1 MPSWKKHQL
10 KRRLNSSVQSRKE
23 KKRRAVRQLL
33 SESLES
39 RMLLATVTAVDPL
52 AGSSDAPTST
62 NVSAT
67 FDEVINAAS
76 ATTANFVVQSTQGGV
91 LGAADA
97 TVSANGMTVTL
108 DPNSNFFAGD
118 LVQVTSTAGIQGT
131 SAGVPRVWQFRT
143 AAAGSNDY
151 EDSSQAFEVGSNI
164 QSFGIEAGDVD
175 GDGDLDLFLA
185 NLGPNR
191 VYLNDGSGTFT
202 DSGQSLGDHQSRNVA
217 LGDVDGDGDVD
228 AVTAN
233 NNGQANRVWTNDGNG
248 VFTESSF
255 GGNNGFDVML
265 GDLDG
270 DGDLDAFI
278 SNNGQANAIYRN
290 DGSGVF
296 SQAGSV
302 GTANPSRG
310 VGLGDL
316 DNDGDLDAIVSNEDA
331 GQRIYLNNGTGT
343 FTDSGQVFMN
353 NRSRGV
359 DIGDFDN
366 DGDLDA
372 FVSSADYTNRILV
385 NATDTGNPGI
395 FTDSGQMLGD
405 QAQGGSGA
413 RRTERI
419 KLGDLDG
426 DGDLDAFVINNVGQ
440 GNRTW
445 VNDGAGVFTNID
457 HTDIDTNSN
466 DVALGD
472 FDGDGDLDAAVA
484 NDNNFR
490 AGASQTRIWVNKT
503 DSPNVV
509 LAIDN
514 TTIAEDAGI
523 ATVTATLS
531 AAFGSDVTVDLGI
544 TGTATAGDDYTASGN
559 QIVIPAGST
568 SGSITVTAVQDT
580 LDEADETVVI
590 DTTNITN
597 GQGGGQVTTT
607 ITDDDDAPLVTLA
620 IDNATLAENG
630 GTATVTATLSA
641 ASGQDVTVNLGATGT
656 ATDGVDYA
664 LSAAEIVIAAGATSG
679 SVTVTATDDALDEP
693 DETVIL
699 DVTGATGATEDGE
712 QQVTATITDDD
723 EPPTVSLA
731 VDNENIAE
739 DGGVAT
745 FTVTLSAASIADN
758 TVNLALSGTATDGT
772 DYNASGT
779 QVVIPAGATSGSI
792 TVTSI
797 ADLLITEGGETV
809 IVDIDAITGNATED
823 GVQQATTTIVDDVNG
838 PDVSIAVD
846 NSSIAENGGVAT
858 ITATLANAFGLDIT
872 IDLGLSGTATSGGDY
887 TASGTQI
894 VVPVGQ
900 TTGSITVTGV
910 DDAAIEGDE
919 TVIVDVA
926 AVVNGNEAGEQQL
939 TITLTDD
946 ESPPNVSLS
955 VDNATIAEA
964 GGVAVFTATLSAA
977 TERDVTIDLA
987 VSGTATATDD
997 YTLTGTQIV
1006 IPAGS
1011 TTGSVTATAVDD
1023 TADDDAETIVVDI
1036 DAVTNANEDGT
1047 QQATT
1052 TIEDDDEAP
1061 PLPPGPT
1068 PPNAS
1073 HDAATNTVV
1082 GYTFGAPIPADAA
1095 TDQTFTVHSFMD
1107 GQLLGADTTV
1117 SQSGSTAQ
1125 HTPASSFRPGELVQ
1139 ATVTSALGTPAVWQF
1154 RTAVG
1159 GGLGTFTNTGQT
1171 LGLVNARTYGVSLG
1185 DLDGD
1190 GDLDAF
1196 TSNLTA
1202 QGNRVYLNDG
1212 TGVFTDSGV
1221 DIGSAGGA
1229 KIELGDLDGDGDLDA
1244 FVSRNGANRT
1254 YINDGNAVFVDSG
1267 QGIGNG
1273 NTRETQLADLDADG
1287 DLDAVSAN
1295 NGANIVW
1302 VNDGS
1307 GIFAQGGSM
1316 GDHNSFSIALSDVDN
1331 DGDIDAFSGNAIGQF
1346 DRVWLN
1352 NGSGSFT
1359 DSGQQLGDVANFNH
1373 WSEKVI
1379 FGDVDNDGDQDVWA
1393 GQRNYENKLLLN
1405 DGTGVF
1411 SDSGQVLDVSRLTGQ
1426 PRRTTGGAFG
1436 DFDADGDLDI
1446 LEMTRNRQLKRIW
1459 SNDGTGIFTVADI
1472 TGSGRYTPDVA
1483 VGDVDG
1489 DGDLDFFFIGESDL
1503 TPEATQASVWTNANP
1518 VITVTLA
1525 VDNANIPEEAGVA
1538 TVTATISGVSGSPVT
1553 IDLNVGGSATDGVDY
1568 TISGTQIVIPGGSTS
1583 GSVTVT
1589 AIQDALDEA
1598 DETVVVDIASVTGAT
1613 GTGQATVTIT
1623 DDDEAP
1629 LVGLAVD
1636 TATIG
1641 EDGGV
1646 ATATATLSAAS
1657 GQDVTVTLGA
1667 TGTAT
1672 DGDDYALSAT
1682 EIVIAAGST
1691 SGSVTITANDDAVD
1705 EPDETVILDVTGI
1718 TGATEDGEQ
1727 QVTVTITD
1735 DDEPPTVSLAIDNE
1749 NVDEDGGVATV
1760 SAVMSAQSLQDVTVD
1775 LAVSGTAT
1783 GGGTDYNISGTQVV
1797 IPAGSTSGSVTITS
1811 VADLLITEGSETVVV
1826 DIDAVTNATEDGTQQ
1841 VTATII
1847 DDVGG
1852 PDVTIAIDNTDIA
1865 ENGGTATVTATLASA
1880 FALDVTLDLALT
1892 GTASATDYN
1901 ASSTQI
1907 VVPAGSTTGSMT
1919 ITAVEDTLIED
1930 NETIIVDVA
1939 AVINGNEATEQQVTT
1954 TITDDEAKPTV
1965 ALSIDVATIAEGA
1978 VATVTAT
1985 SSAVSEQDVTVA
1997 LAFGGTATQ
2006 PDGYTVSAA
2015 EIVIAAGSTSGTA
2028 TITATDEGLDDG
2040 DQTVVVD
2047 IDTVT
2052 NGTEDGTQQVTTTI
2066 LDDDEAPPIPPGP
2079 EPARNSH
2086 DIPRNNQ
2093 VAFNFGDNVTA
2104 ATEQTFVVHGTHS
2117 VGQLVGNLTTF
2128 SVDGPIASHVPTNE
2142 FAPGEIVNV
2151 TATGGITTS
2160 TGAIEPTVWQ
2170 FRTAATAGSGQFE
2183 DTGQVIPGG
2192 PGFVVFGDADGDGDL
2207 DALQGVNLWLNDGNA
2222 VFTDSG
2228 QNVGSGQERDF
2239 ADVDGDGDLD
2249 VVSNSIWFNDGAGVF
2264 TQGGNA
2270 GGGLAIDVGDL
2281 DGDGDLDIFRGTGG
2295 YNGAQAWMNDGNGN
2309 FTDSGQVLNGSFDQP
2324 RGVQLGDLDNDGD
2337 LDAFVGSWQTD
2348 DRVWLNDGSGI
2359 FTLAF
2364 STQSPISST
2373 ADVDLGD
2380 FDNDGDLDVLLGHAG
2395 GTGQGD
2401 MTSRILFNDGTG
2413 ANFTQA
2419 GAIDPGRTTWATE
2432 VGDMDADGDLDLVI
2446 VNRTGGAGST
2456 IWLNDGTGNFGAGST
2471 FTFAGDRRIYGGD
2484 IGDLNGDGAL
2494 DIWEANV
2501 HPPTG
2506 DRIWLNQLTEPQ
2518 ASLSI
2523 DADTIPETGGV
2534 ATVTATLSAAHTAEV
2549 TIDLALSGSA
2559 TDVDDYIA
2567 SGTQIIIPVGATSG
2581 SITLTTVE
2589 DTADEPDETI
2599 VVSVTAVTNAQGGGS
2614 VMTTILDDD
2623 EAVPPDVSIA
2633 VDNADIPEEA
2643 GVATFTVTLSAATSV
2658 DVTVDLAL
2666 SGTASAS
2673 DYTASGTQVV
2683 IPVGSTSGSITV
2695 TAVQDTEDEQNETV
2709 IVDIDTV
2716 TGGNEAGTQQAT
2728 TTITDDDGPAS
2739 FAVSTFEATSTGF
2752 NAVLN
2757 AAIDVDDLNLY
2768 DTSAG
2773 LGAADVVLTGAT
2785 TGPVAGTLVIAADN
2799 QTISFIATGGVLAAD
2814 TYTATLR
2821 SAADGFEDT
2830 TARLLDGNGDGTA
2843 GDDYTSEFTVAT
2855 PVPNAVT
2862 LSLPDIV
2869 RGPGQ
2874 PVNVPADATTGL
2886 PLSISE
2892 GAGVRNVTVSLDY
2905 DPAFLEITAAA
2916 VGANMPAGSA
2926 VTLDTSTAGAALLTF
2941 TSPVD
2946 LPAGANTLVDLTAAV
2961 PTADANAIYRSKQVL
2976 NLHSA
2981 SVTDGSAANIPVI
2994 DDDSLHAI
3002 EYFADVSG
3010 NGRVNAADASQVA
3023 QFAAL
3028 LVDGFAASQNADPI
3042 VVGDVSGNGRVNAAD
3057 ASQVAQVAALL
3068 PVANI
3073 PLVPAGVVSTPI
3085 TGGPDPKL
3093 SLPKDVTAAAGETFT
3108 VALELDSI
3116 ENLQAPNRIGSGTVI
3131 VEYDANVLSA
3141 TNVTAGSFITSN
3153 SWSIVPNIATPGRV
3167 IVVAFGTN
3175 PVGGQFVDTF
3185 VNLEFAVNAAAPA
3198 GPTAL
3203 NIVDRFGAAQ
3213 TELLSESDQPLTLI
3227 PPPTPAD
3234 SDEIDGLVTIAGGGP
3249 TVSLAVDNASIAEA
3263 GGVATFTATLSETV
3277 TADVT
3282 VDLGLTG
3289 TATNPDDYTASGNQ
3303 IVIAAGATSGSV
3315 TVTAVDDTVDDDD
3328 ETVIVDI
3335 TNVTGAAEN
3344 GEQQATTTIT
3354 DDDEP
3359 VVEPGNRLTISK
3371 ELQGAP
3377 GAEVA
3382 VPVNIELVNLPVGQR
3397 LLGIGAVVSYDAAI
3411 LELTSVDNG
3420 DFVTSN
3426 TGWTLVP
3433 NTGTPGQA
3441 VLVGFTTT
3449 PTTGPLSQVL
3459 ATLNFTVLA
3468 GAPAGPTSL
3477 NLVDGFGPAR
3487 TELLDEADDLIPL
3500 ADAVTADPGD
3510 RADGVLTVGAAGPT
3524 VSLAVDN
3531 ASIAEAGGVATF
3543 TATLSETV
3551 TSDVTVDLGLTGTA
3565 TNPDDYTAS
3574 GNQIVIAAGA
3584 TSGSITVTAVDDT
3597 VDDDDE
3603 TVIVDITNVTGAAE
3617 NGEQQA
3623 TTTITDDD
3631 EPVELPTVSLA
3642 VDNADI
3648 AEAGGV
3654 ATVTATLSAAATADV
3669 TVELGLSGTATNPD
3683 DYTASGTQIVIA
3695 AGATSGSV
3703 TVTAVDDAIDDDAE
3717 TVIVDITSVVGANE
3731 AGEQQVTT
3739 TITDDDEPAVEPG
3752 NRLTI
3757 SKELQAAPGAEVAVP
3772 VNIELVNLPVG
3783 QRLLGIGAVVSYDAA
3798 ILELTSV
3805 DNGDFVTSNTG
3816 WTLVPNTGTPG
3827 QAVLV
3832 GFTTTPTTG
3841 PLSQVLATLNF
3852 TVLAGAPAGPTSL
3865 NLVDG
3870 FGPARTELLDEGD
3883 NLIPLADAVTADP
3896 GDRADGVLTVVGT
3909 AGPTVSLAVDNA
3921 SIAEAGGVATF
3932 TATLSET
3939 VTSDVTVDLGL
3950 TGTATDP
3957 DDYTA
3962 SGNQIVI
3969 AAGATSGSITV
3980 TAVDDTVDDDDETV
3994 IVDITNVTGAAEN
4007 GEQQATTTITDDDEP
4022 ALPTVSLAVDNAD
4035 IAEAGGVATFTA
4047 TLSAAAT
4054 ADVTV
4059 DLGLSGTATNPDDY
4073 TASGTQIVIATGA
4086 TSGSVTVTAVDD
4098 TLDEENET
4106 VVADITNVV
4115 GATEDGE
4122 QQATTTITDDDE
4134 PVLPTVS
4141 LAVDNETIAEAG
4153 GVATFTA
4160 TLSATSTSDV
4170 TIDLGITGTAANA
4183 ADYTASGNQ
4192 IVIAAG
4198 STSGSITV
4206 TAIDDTLDEED
4217 ETVVVDITNVT
4228 GATGSGVA
4236 ITTITDDDELGPN
4249 VTLAVD
4255 PAAIP
4260 EAGGVATLTAT
4271 LSEVLTSD
4279 VVVDLAYSGT
4289 ATGGTDYTAS
4299 ATQLTIA
4306 AGATTASATI
4316 SALQDTEVEVD
4327 ETVIVDI
4334 TVTGAAENGEQQV
4347 TVTIGDDDGVNDP
4360 PDLENPGDQSFAETQ
4375 DTFDVTL
4382 VATDPN
4388 PGDTLTYSATVE
4400 GGELYLDQTLDL
4412 NFTGD
4417 FFTNFSGLTTAG
4429 RFELN
4434 EKWLLGGDG
4443 RTWYYIE
4450 PSGDFYRWL
4459 GSGVLNREFVAQ
4471 VSTAAYDDPALL
4483 YDAQPGGV
4491 TSPVTASVVNNVV
4504 TLDPPAGFTGSF
4516 TVVATVSDG
4525 ERTDIEMFLVQVE
4538 PNQAPELENPGDQT
4552 LPTTQ
4557 DTLDVP
4563 LVATDPMDDAITLT
4577 AEVQSGEY
4585 YLDQTI
4591 GFQVGPDG
4599 LVPNWSGTE
4608 DERWLLADDGETW
4621 YFITPDGSFYRW
4633 LAQGDRNIMANSEL
4647 VAQLSPATHADPALL
4662 HDAQP
4667 GAAVPAVVSVN
4678 GTTLTIDPNAGFVG
4692 TFGVLLT
4699 ATDVGGL
4706 TDSEWIRVDVTAS
4719 PAKGIQIPLSLGRPS
4734 AAPSDASV
4742 DRALQD
4748 GELGFN
4754 DSLLGTVPSGHEDAP
4769 RSNDS
4774 DTAFEQLLDEDLID
4788 DELLEDLVS
4797 DL

>member
-1 MPSWKKHQL
+1 MSK
-10 KRRLNSSVQSRKE
+10 SSSNRKSNLLS
-23 KKRRAVRQLL
+23 QLL
-33 SESLES
+33 RRKNRKRTSNWKDRARLGEHSSLRQFESLEN
-39 RMLLATVTAVDPL
+39 RLLLAVFSASKDTSLFQESVGNTAGGDQGIFAGTIRSGSFRRGLIGFDLSSIPAGSTVTAATLDLAVTKDPGGPTPAHNFSL
-52 AGSSDAPTST
+52 HRLTQDWGEGAVVGAGAGGGQGAAAAAGDATWSHAMFST
-62 NVSAT
+62 VAWTAAGGDFDAT
-67 FDEVINAAS
+67 AS
-76 ATTANFVVQSTQGGV
+76 ATTSVGNEGTTATWSSAGLIADIQAWVDTPGSNFGWIIVGDESASTTARRFGSNNHAT
-91 LGAADA
+91 AASRPILDVTFTA
-97 TVSANGMTVTL
+97 AEPTVSLA
-108 DPNSNFFAGD
+108 
-118 LVQVTSTAGIQGT
+118 
-131 SAGVPRVWQFRT
+131 
-143 AAAGSNDY
+143 
-151 EDSSQAFEVGSNI
+151 
-164 QSFGIEAGDVD
+164 VD
-175 GDGDLDLFLA
+175 
-185 NLGPNR
+185 
-191 VYLNDGSGTFT
+191 
-202 DSGQSLGDHQSRNVA
+202 
-217 LGDVDGDGDVD
+217 
-228 AVTAN
+228 
-233 NNGQANRVWTNDGNG
+233 
-248 VFTESSF
+248 
-255 GGNNGFDVML
+255 
-265 GDLDG
+265 
-270 DGDLDAFI
+270 
-278 SNNGQANAIYRN
+278 NATI
-290 DGSGVF
+290 
-296 SQAGSV
+296 
-302 GTANPSRG
+302 P
-310 VGLGDL
+310 
-316 DNDGDLDAIVSNEDA
+316 EDA
-331 GQRIYLNNGTGT
+331 G
-343 FTDSGQVFMN
+343 V
-353 NRSRGV
+353 
-359 DIGDFDN
+359 
-366 DGDLDA
+366 
-372 FVSSADYTNRILV
+372 
-385 NATDTGNPGI
+385 
-395 FTDSGQMLGD
+395 
-405 QAQGGSGA
+405 
-413 RRTERI
+413 
-419 KLGDLDG
+419 
-426 DGDLDAFVINNVGQ
+426 
-440 GNRTW
+440 
-445 VNDGAGVFTNID
+445 
-457 HTDIDTNSN
+457 
-466 DVALGD
+466 
-472 FDGDGDLDAAVA
+472 
-484 NDNNFR
+484 
-490 AGASQTRIWVNKT
+490 
-503 DSPNVV
+503 
-509 LAIDN
+509 
-514 TTIAEDAGI
+514 

-531 AAFGSDVTVDLGI
+531 ATSTQDVTVDLAYSGSALNGTDYTASGAQIVIAAGATTGSVTITATQDVLPEVDETVVVDIDTVTNATESDTQQVTTAIVDDDAEPTVNLLVDNATIAENNGSAQLTAVLSGVSGADVTVDLTYTGTATIDADYTAPSQIVIPAGALNASITVAAIQDVVFDEGDETIVATISNVTNASGAAEQTITIVDDDITPTVSLAVDNASFAEAVGQATITATLSVVSGVDVTIDLAYSGTATITDDYNAPSQLVITAGNLNATGIIATVPDNLDEDDETVVVDITAVTNANEAGEQQVSTTIVDDDDPPEVTLSVDNGTIDEGGEAILTATLSATSGRDVTVDLGI
-544 TGTATAGDDYTASGN
+544 GGSATDPDDYTLSGT
-559 QIVIPAGST
+559 QIVVPAGSQT
-568 SGSITVTAVQDT
+568 GSITLSSVQDT
-580 LDEADETVVI
+580 LDENDETVSVE
-590 DTTNITN
+590 ITDVVN
-597 GQGGGQVTTT
+597 ATESDEQQQTVT
-607 ITDDDDAPLVTLA
+607 ITDDDDPPTVVLSVDTTEIAEDGGVATFT
-620 IDNATLAENG
+620 ATLSTASSFPVTVDLTVG
-630 GTATVTATLSA
+630 GTATVT
-641 ASGQDVTVNLGATGT
+641 DDYTVAGNQ
-656 ATDGVDYA
+656 
-664 LSAAEIVIAAGATSG
+664 IVIAAGATSG
-679 SVTVTATDDALDEP
+679 SVTVSAVDDAVVDP
-693 DETVIL
+693 GETVVVDIAT
-699 DVTGATGATEDGE
+699 VTNGTEDGE
-712 QQVTATITDDD
+712 QQATVTIVDNDEPDVTLSVDTATI
-723 EPPTVSLA
+723 
-731 VDNENIAE
+731 AE
-739 DGGVAT
+739 AAGVAT
-745 FTVTLSAASIADN
+745 FTATLSAPSTLAV
-758 TVNLALSGTATDGT
+758 TVDLSVSGSATATDDYTLSGT
-772 DYNASGT
+772 
-779 QVVIPAGATSGSI
+779 QIVIPAGATSGSI
-792 TVTSI
+792 TVT
-797 ADLLITEGGETV
+797 AVDDLVDEPDETV
-809 IVDIDAITGNATED
+809 VVDIASVVNGLEE
-823 GVQQATTTIVDDVNG
+823 GEQQQTTTIQD
-838 PDVSIAVD
+838 
-846 NSSIAENGGVAT
+846 
-858 ITATLANAFGLDIT
+858 
-872 IDLGLSGTATSGGDY
+872 
-887 TASGTQI
+887 
-894 VVPVGQ
+894 
-900 TTGSITVTGV
+900 
-910 DDAAIEGDE
+910 
-919 TVIVDVA
+919 
-926 AVVNGNEAGEQQL
+926 
-939 TITLTDD
+939 DD
-946 ESPPNVSLS
+946 EPIEVSLS
-955 VDNATIAEA
+955 VDNASIAEA
-964 GGVAVFTATLSAA
+964 GGVAMFIATLSSVAGQ
-977 TERDVTIDLA
+977 DVTVDLGI
-987 VSGTATATDD
+987 SGTATD
-997 YTLTGTQIV
+997 
-1006 IPAGS
+1006 
-1011 TTGSVTATAVDD
+1011 
-1023 TADDDAETIVVDI
+1023 
-1036 DAVTNANEDGT
+1036 
-1047 QQATT
+1047 
-1052 TIEDDDEAP
+1052 
-1061 PLPPGPT
+1061 
-1068 PPNAS
+1068 
-1073 HDAATNTVV
+1073 
-1082 GYTFGAPIPADAA
+1082 
-1095 TDQTFTVHSFMD
+1095 
-1107 GQLLGADTTV
+1107 
-1117 SQSGSTAQ
+1117 
-1125 HTPASSFRPGELVQ
+1125 
-1139 ATVTSALGTPAVWQF
+1139 
-1154 RTAVG
+1154 
-1159 GGLGTFTNTGQT
+1159 
-1171 LGLVNARTYGVSLG
+1171 
-1185 DLDGD
+1185 
-1190 GDLDAF
+1190 
-1196 TSNLTA
+1196 
-1202 QGNRVYLNDG
+1202 
-1212 TGVFTDSGV
+1212 
-1221 DIGSAGGA
+1221 
-1229 KIELGDLDGDGDLDA
+1229 
-1244 FVSRNGANRT
+1244 
-1254 YINDGNAVFVDSG
+1254 
-1267 QGIGNG
+1267 
-1273 NTRETQLADLDADG
+1273 
-1287 DLDAVSAN
+1287 
-1295 NGANIVW
+1295 
-1302 VNDGS
+1302 
-1307 GIFAQGGSM
+1307 
-1316 GDHNSFSIALSDVDN
+1316 
-1331 DGDIDAFSGNAIGQF
+1331 
-1346 DRVWLN
+1346 
-1352 NGSGSFT
+1352 
-1359 DSGQQLGDVANFNH
+1359 
-1373 WSEKVI
+1373 
-1379 FGDVDNDGDQDVWA
+1379 
-1393 GQRNYENKLLLN
+1393 
-1405 DGTGVF
+1405 
-1411 SDSGQVLDVSRLTGQ
+1411 
-1426 PRRTTGGAFG
+1426 
-1436 DFDADGDLDI
+1436 
-1446 LEMTRNRQLKRIW
+1446 
-1459 SNDGTGIFTVADI
+1459 
-1472 TGSGRYTPDVA
+1472 PD
-1483 VGDVDG
+1483 
-1489 DGDLDFFFIGESDL
+1489 
-1503 TPEATQASVWTNANP
+1503 
-1518 VITVTLA
+1518 
-1525 VDNANIPEEAGVA
+1525 
-1538 TVTATISGVSGSPVT
+1538 
-1553 IDLNVGGSATDGVDY
+1553 DY
-1568 TISGTQIVIPGGSTS
+1568 TISGTQIVIAAGATTGG
-1583 GSVTVT
+1583 VAVT
-1589 AIQDALDEA
+1589 AVDDALDEP
-1598 DETVVVDIASVTGAT
+1598 DETVVVDITGIVNGVA
-1613 GTGQATVTIT
+1613 GGAQQQSATIT
-1623 DDDEAP
+1623 DDDDP
-1629 LVGLAVD
+1629 PTVTLAVD
-1636 TATIG
+1636 STTIA
-1641 EDGGV
+1641 EDAGV
-1646 ATATATLSAAS
+1646 ATLTATLSAAS
-1657 GQDVTVTLGA
+1657 GQDVTIEIAT

-1672 DGDDYALSAT
+1672 VVDDYALGGTPIVIPAGETTGSAT
-1682 EIVIAAGST
+1682 VTAVQDTVDEDDETVIVDIEAVTNGTELDTQQQTVTITDDDDPEVALTVDLESIPEEAGVATFIATLSSASDQAVTIDLELTGTATLTDDYTSSGTQIVIPAAAT
-1691 SGSVTITANDDAVD
+1691 SGSVTVTAVQDSLDEADETIIADVSAVTNAQEVGDQQATTTIQDDDDPPTVVLSIDEESIPEAAGVATVTATISEVSGQDVTLDLVFSGAAGAADFTASATQLVIPAGATSGAITITAVQDFSPEGDETVIVDIDTATNAVEDGTQQVSTTIVDDDPLPTLSLLLVRDTIVENNGTTQLTAFMSGQSGVDVVVDLEYTGTATLDEDFSAPSQIIIPAGGLNASITIAAIQDAIDEEDETIVATVTNITGATGAGGATITILDDDVTPDVTISIDRSDIIESVGQATVAVFLSTAANQPVTVTLEYAGTATLDEDFTGPAEFTIGVGGLNAFGLIRSISDTLDEPDETVIIGIASVTNANEVGEQTAMTNILDDDGPPTVTLSVDNDTIAEADGVATFTATLSEASGQDVTVNLEVTGTATEVDDYTAATQIVIPAGELSGNVTVNAVDDTVD
-1705 EPDETVILDVTGI
+1705 EPDETVI
-1718 TGATEDGEQ
+1718 
-1727 QVTVTITD
+1727 
-1735 DDEPPTVSLAIDNE
+1735 
-1749 NVDEDGGVATV
+1749 
-1760 SAVMSAQSLQDVTVD
+1760 
-1775 LAVSGTAT
+1775 
-1783 GGGTDYNISGTQVV
+1783 
-1797 IPAGSTSGSVTITS
+1797 
-1811 VADLLITEGSETVVV
+1811 
-1826 DIDAVTNATEDGTQQ
+1826 
-1841 VTATII
+1841 
-1847 DDVGG
+1847 
-1852 PDVTIAIDNTDIA
+1852 VTIAEI
-1865 ENGGTATVTATLASA
+1865 
-1880 FALDVTLDLALT
+1880 
-1892 GTASATDYN
+1892 
-1901 ASSTQI
+1901 
-1907 VVPAGSTTGSMT
+1907 
-1919 ITAVEDTLIED
+1919 
-1930 NETIIVDVA
+1930 
-1939 AVINGNEATEQQVTT
+1939 ING
-1954 TITDDEAKPTV
+1954 
-1965 ALSIDVATIAEGA
+1965 
-1978 VATVTAT
+1978 
-1985 SSAVSEQDVTVA
+1985 
-1997 LAFGGTATQ
+1997 
-2006 PDGYTVSAA
+2006 
-2015 EIVIAAGSTSGTA
+2015 AAG
-2028 TITATDEGLDDG
+2028 
-2040 DQTVVVD
+2040 
-2047 IDTVT
+2047 
-2052 NGTEDGTQQVTTTI
+2052 
-2066 LDDDEAPPIPPGP
+2066 
-2079 EPARNSH
+2079 
-2086 DIPRNNQ
+2086 
-2093 VAFNFGDNVTA
+2093 
-2104 ATEQTFVVHGTHS
+2104 
-2117 VGQLVGNLTTF
+2117 
-2128 SVDGPIASHVPTNE
+2128 
-2142 FAPGEIVNV
+2142 
-2151 TATGGITTS
+2151 
-2160 TGAIEPTVWQ
+2160 
-2170 FRTAATAGSGQFE
+2170 
-2183 DTGQVIPGG
+2183 
-2192 PGFVVFGDADGDGDL
+2192 
-2207 DALQGVNLWLNDGNA
+2207 
-2222 VFTDSG
+2222 
-2228 QNVGSGQERDF
+2228 
-2239 ADVDGDGDLD
+2239 
-2249 VVSNSIWFNDGAGVF
+2249 
-2264 TQGGNA
+2264 
-2270 GGGLAIDVGDL
+2270 
-2281 DGDGDLDIFRGTGG
+2281 
-2295 YNGAQAWMNDGNGN
+2295 GAQ
-2309 FTDSGQVLNGSFDQP
+2309 Q
-2324 RGVQLGDLDNDGD
+2324 
-2337 LDAFVGSWQTD
+2337 QT
-2348 DRVWLNDGSGI
+2348 
-2359 FTLAF
+2359 
-2364 STQSPISST
+2364 
-2373 ADVDLGD
+2373 
-2380 FDNDGDLDVLLGHAG
+2380 
-2395 GTGQGD
+2395 
-2401 MTSRILFNDGTG
+2401 
-2413 ANFTQA
+2413 
-2419 GAIDPGRTTWATE
+2419 
-2432 VGDMDADGDLDLVI
+2432 
-2446 VNRTGGAGST
+2446 
-2456 IWLNDGTGNFGAGST
+2456 
-2471 FTFAGDRRIYGGD
+2471 
-2484 IGDLNGDGAL
+2484 
-2494 DIWEANV
+2494 
-2501 HPPTG
+2501 
-2506 DRIWLNQLTEPQ
+2506 
-2518 ASLSI
+2518 
-2523 DADTIPETGGV
+2523 
-2534 ATVTATLSAAHTAEV
+2534 
-2549 TIDLALSGSA
+2549 
-2559 TDVDDYIA
+2559 
-2567 SGTQIIIPVGATSG
+2567 
-2581 SITLTTVE
+2581 
-2589 DTADEPDETI
+2589 
-2599 VVSVTAVTNAQGGGS
+2599 
-2614 VMTTILDDD
+2614 TTILDDD

-2633 VDNADIPEEA
+2633 VDNAEIPEEA

-2666 SGTASAS
+2666 SGTAAAS
-2673 DYTASGTQVV
+2673 DYTASATQVV

-2843 GDDYTSEFTVAT
+2843 GDDYTSEFTVAA

-2926 VTLDTSTAGAALLTF
+2926 VTLDTSTAGTALLTF

-2994 DDDSLHAI
+2994 DDDALHAI

-3028 LVDGFAASQNADPI
+3028 LVDGFAASQNADPV

-3057 ASQVAQVAALL
+3057 ASQVAQVAALI
-3068 PVANI
+3068 PVGSI
-3073 PLVPAGVVSTPI
+3073 PAVPAGVVSTPI

-3116 ENLQAPNRIGSGTVI
+3116 ENLQAPNRIGSGSVI
-3131 VEYDANVLSA
+3131 VDYDANVLTA
-3141 TNVTAGSFITSN
+3141 TNVTPGSFITSN
-3153 SWSIVPNIATPGRV
+3153 GWSIVPNIATPGRV

-3175 PVGGQFVDTF
+3175 AVGGQFVDTF
-3185 VNLEFAVNAAAPA
+3185 LNFEFTVNAAAPA

-3203 NIVDRFGAAQ
+3203 NIIPQAGAF
-3213 TELLSESDQPLTLI
+3213 TELLSESDQPLPLI
-3227 PPPTPAD
+3227 PPPTAAD
-3234 SDEIDGLVTIAGGGP
+3234 NDEIDGLVTITGG
-3249 TVSLAVDNASIAEA
+3249 
-3263 GGVATFTATLSETV
+3263 
-3277 TADVT
+3277 
-3282 VDLGLTG
+3282 
-3289 TATNPDDYTASGNQ
+3289 
-3303 IVIAAGATSGSV
+3303 
-3315 TVTAVDDTVDDDD
+3315 
-3328 ETVIVDI
+3328 
-3335 TNVTGAAEN
+3335 
-3344 GEQQATTTIT
+3344 
-3354 DDDEP
+3354 
-3359 VVEPGNRLTISK
+3359 
-3371 ELQGAP
+3371 
-3377 GAEVA
+3377 
-3382 VPVNIELVNLPVGQR
+3382 
-3397 LLGIGAVVSYDAAI
+3397 
-3411 LELTSVDNG
+3411 
-3420 DFVTSN
+3420 
-3426 TGWTLVP
+3426 
-3433 NTGTPGQA
+3433 
-3441 VLVGFTTT
+3441 
-3449 PTTGPLSQVL
+3449 
-3459 ATLNFTVLA
+3459 
-3468 GAPAGPTSL
+3468 
-3477 NLVDGFGPAR
+3477 
-3487 TELLDEADDLIPL
+3487 
-3500 ADAVTADPGD
+3500 
-3510 RADGVLTVGAAGPT
+3510 GPT

-3565 TNPDDYTAS
+3565 TDPDDYTAS

-4141 LAVDNETIAEAG
+4141 LSVDNEAIAEAG

-4160 TLSATSTSDV
+4160 TLSAAATADV
-4170 TIDLGITGTAANA
+4170 TVDLGFTGTAANA
-4183 ADYTASGNQ
+4183 ADYTASGTQ

-4228 GATGSGVA
+4228 GATGTGAA

-4249 VTLAVD
+4249 VSLSVD
-4255 PAAIP
+4255 SASIA

-4289 ATGGTDYTAS
+4289 ATSGTDYTAS

-4306 AGATTASATI
+4306 AGATTASATVT
-4316 SALQDTEVEVD
+4316 ALQDTEVEVD

-4417 FFTNFSGLTTAG
+4417 FFTNFSGLSTAG
-4429 RFELN
+4429 RVELN

-4591 GFQVGPDG
+4591 GFQVGPGG
-4599 LVPNWSGTE
+4599 LFPNWSGTE

-4769 RSNDS
+4769 RSSDS

-4788 DELLEDLVS
+4788 EDLLEDLVS

>member
-1 MPSWKKHQL
+1 MTGVAYSGG
-10 KRRLNSSVQSRKE
+10 RAFLNNG
-23 KKRRAVRQLL
+23 
-33 SESLES
+33 
-39 RMLLATVTAVDPL
+39 TGTF
-52 AGSSDAPTST
+52 T
-62 NVSAT
+62 NT
-67 FDEVINAAS
+67 
-76 ATTANFVVQSTQGGV
+76 G
-91 LGAADA
+91 
-97 TVSANGMTVTL
+97 
-108 DPNSNFFAGD
+108 
-118 LVQVTSTAGIQGT
+118 
-131 SAGVPRVWQFRT
+131 
-143 AAAGSNDY
+143 
-151 EDSSQAFEVGSNI
+151 
-164 QSFGIEAGDVD
+164 QSFGTGTPSSIEFADLD
-175 GDGDLDLFLA
+175 GDGDLDAFA
-185 NLGPNR
+185 SINGSPGSQ
-191 VYLNDGSGTFT
+191 VFTNDGNAVFT
-202 DSGQSLGDHQSRNVA
+202 AGPALGGFRASTDIDLGD
-217 LGDVDGDGDVD
+217 LDGDGDVD
-228 AVTAN
+228 AFIASN
-233 NNGQANRVWTNDGNG
+233 QRGIGGNRVWLNDGNG
-248 VFTESSF
+248 QFTDQGVNIGPIEFAYS
-255 GGNNGFDVML
+255 VEL

-270 DGDLDAFI
+270 DGDLDAVVANLGGQPAGAPSRVFLNDGDANF
-278 SNNGQANAIYRN
+278 SDSGQAMVNIRSYGMDIADI
-290 DGSGVF
+290 DS
-296 SQAGSV
+296 
-302 GTANPSRG
+302 
-310 VGLGDL
+310 
-316 DNDGDLDAIVSNEDA
+316 DGDLDIWFA
-331 GQRIYLNNGTGT
+331 GNSQP
-343 FTDSGQVFMN
+343 
-353 NRSRGV
+353 SRV
-359 DIGDFDN
+359 WINQNLSPD
-366 DGDLDA
+366 
-372 FVSSADYTNRILV
+372 VT
-385 NATDTGNPGI
+385 
-395 FTDSGQMLGD
+395 LG
-405 QAQGGSGA
+405 
-413 RRTERI
+413 
-419 KLGDLDG
+419 
-426 DGDLDAFVINNVGQ
+426 
-440 GNRTW
+440 
-445 VNDGAGVFTNID
+445 
-457 HTDIDTNSN
+457 
-466 DVALGD
+466 
-472 FDGDGDLDAAVA
+472 
-484 NDNNFR
+484 
-490 AGASQTRIWVNKT
+490 
-503 DSPNVV
+503 
-509 LAIDN
+509 IDN
-514 TTIAEDAGI
+514 ATIAEDGGV
-523 ATVTATLS
+523 ATVTATI
-531 AAFGSDVTVDLGI
+531 AAAHSDAITVDLGFS
-544 TGTATAGDDYTASGN
+544 GTATDTDDYTTSGA
-559 QIVIPAGST
+559 QIVIPVGST

-590 DTTNITN
+590 DTTTITN

-664 LSAAEIVIAAGATSG
+664 LSAAEILIAAGATSG
-679 SVTVTATDDALDEP
+679 SITVTATDDALDEP

-745 FTVTLSAASIADN
+745 FTVTLSAASIVDN

-809 IVDIDAITGNATED
+809 IVDIDAVTGNATED

-872 IDLGLSGTATSGGDY
+872 IDLGLSGTATSGSDY

-900 TTGSITVTGV
+900 TTGSITITGV

-919 TVIVDVA
+919 TVIVDVT

-1068 PPNAS
+1068 PPNGS

-1095 TDQTFTVHSFMD
+1095 TDQTFTVHSLQT
-1107 GQLLGADTTV
+1107 GQLVGGATTV
-1117 SQSGSTAQ
+1117 SQSGATAL
-1125 HTPASSFRPGELVQ
+1125 HTPAASFNAGELVH
-1139 ATVTSALGTPAVWQF
+1139 ATVTSALGPKATWTF

-1159 GGLGTFTNTGQT
+1159 GGLGTFEWAGQNLNNTPDENIATYGAGVADFDGDGDLDIFFANGNGSAALNVNRFWTNDGSGVFTDSGQNM
-1171 LGLVNARTYGVSLG
+1171 GDHNARDIAVGDVDGDGDVDAIVVNDGGQANRVWINDGSGVFTASTFGGNNSERVAIGDVDADGDLDVVVANSNGGNGVYLNDGSGAFSQGGTFDNDPSFGIDLG

-1190 GDLDAF
+1190 GDLDAVV
-1196 TSNLTA
+1196 A
-1202 QGNRVYLNDG
+1202 
-1212 TGVFTDSGV
+1212 
-1221 DIGSAGGA
+1221 
-1229 KIELGDLDGDGDLDA
+1229 
-1244 FVSRNGANRT
+1244 
-1254 YINDGNAVFVDSG
+1254 
-1267 QGIGNG
+1267 NG
-1273 NTRETQLADLDADG
+1273 NTNLY
-1287 DLDAVSAN
+1287 AN
-1295 NGANIVW
+1295 
-1302 VNDGS
+1302 
-1307 GIFAQGGSM
+1307 
-1316 GDHNSFSIALSDVDN
+1316 
-1331 DGDIDAFSGNAIGQF
+1331 
-1346 DRVWLN
+1346 RVFFN

-1359 DSGQQLGDVANFNH
+1359 DSGQALTPSFSTQATMGDL
-1373 WSEKVI
+1373 
-1379 FGDVDNDGDQDVWA
+1379 DGDGDLDVVITNFDGFDTVW
-1393 GQRNYENKLLLN
+1393 LN
-1405 DGTGVF
+1405 DGTGVLT
-1411 SDSGQVLDVSRLTGQ
+1411 DTGQ
-1426 PRRTTGGAFG
+1426 QIDPATSYSRTTDVQFG
-1436 DFDADGDLDI
+1436 DLDADGDLDMVTTSQ
-1446 LEMTRNRQLKRIW
+1446 LTRPTLIW
-1459 SNDGTGIFTVADI
+1459 LNDGNAVFTESASLNHPDGGTNTNALALADI
-1472 TGSGRYTPDVA
+1472 N
-1483 VGDVDG
+1483 G
-1489 DGDLDFFFIGESDL
+1489 DGDLDII
-1503 TPEATQASVWTNANP
+1503 EAVGNTFNTSRRPSNIWINQNP
-1518 VITVTLA
+1518 VNNVTLE
-1525 VDNANIPEEAGVA
+1525 VDPASIAEDAGVA
-1538 TVTATISGVSGSPVT
+1538 TVTATLSAAAGQAVT
-1553 IDLNVGGSATDGVDY
+1553 INLAIGGTATDGADF
-1568 TISGTQIVIPGGSTS
+1568 TASDTQIVIAPGGTS
-1583 GSVTVT
+1583 GSVTIT
-1589 AIQDALDEA
+1589 AVQDAIDEA
-1598 DETVVVDIASVTGAT
+1598 DETVVVDVDSVTGAT
-1613 GTGQATVTIT
+1613 EQGEQQVTVTIT

-1629 LVGLAVD
+1629 LVSLAVD

-1691 SGSVTITANDDAVD
+1691 SGSVTVTANDDAVD

-1735 DDEPPTVSLAIDNE
+1735 DDEPPTVSLAVDNE

-1760 SAVMSAQSLQDVTVD
+1760 SVVMSAQSLQDVTVD

-1783 GGGTDYNISGTQVV
+1783 GGGTDYNISATQVV

-1985 SSAVSEQDVTVA
+1985 SSAVSEQEVTVA

-2052 NGTEDGTQQVTTTI
+2052 NGTEDGTQQVMTTI

-2183 DTGQVIPGG
+2183 DTGQVVGSTVPGQG
-2192 PGFVVFGDADGDGDL
+2192 PGFVVFGDVDGDGDL
-2207 DALQGVNLWLNDGNA
+2207 DSLTGAELWINDGSA

-2228 QNVGSGQERDF
+2228 QRVGTGQERDF

-2295 YNGAQAWMNDGNGN
+2295 YNGAQAWLNDGNGN
-2309 FTDSGQVLNGSFDQP
+2309 FTDTGQVLNGSFDQP

-2364 STQSPISST
+2364 STQSPVSST

-2432 VGDMDADGDLDLVI
+2432 VGDMDADGDLDLVVI
-2446 VNRTGGAGST
+2446 NRTGGAGST
-2456 IWLNDGTGNFGAGST
+2456 IWLNDGTGNFGAGDT

-2501 HPPTG
+2501 SPTG
-2506 DRIWLNQLTEPQ
+2506 GRIWLNQLTEPQ

-2549 TIDLALSGSA
+2549 TIDLALAGTA
-2559 TDVDDYIA
+2559 TDVDDYTA

-2623 EAVPPDVSIA
+2623 EPIPPDVSIA
-2633 VDNADIPEEA
+2633 VDNANIPEEA

-2666 SGTASAS
+2666 SGTAAAS
-2673 DYTASGTQVV
+2673 DYTASATQVV

-2773 LGAADVVLTGAT
+2773 LGAADVVLAGAT

-2874 PVNVPADATTGL
+2874 PVNIPADATTGL

-2926 VTLDTSTAGAALLTF
+2926 VTLDTSTAGTALLTF

-3073 PLVPAGVVSTPI
+3073 PAVPAGVVSTPI

-3093 SLPKDVTAAAGETFT
+3093 SLPKDVTAAAGESFT

-3116 ENLQAPNRIGSGTVI
+3116 ENLQAPNRIGSGSVI
-3131 VEYDANVLSA
+3131 VDYDANVLTA

-3153 SWSIVPNIATPGRV
+3153 SWSIVPNIATPGRI

-3175 PVGGQFVDTF
+3175 AVGGQFVDTF
-3185 VNLEFAVNAAAPA
+3185 LNFEFTVNAAAPA

-3203 NIVDRFGAAQ
+3203 NIIPQAGAF
-3213 TELLSESDQPLTLI
+3213 TELLSESDQPLPLI
-3227 PPPTPAD
+3227 PPPTAAD
-3234 SDEIDGLVTIAGGGP
+3234 NDEIDGLVTITGGGP

-3344 GEQQATTTIT
+3344 GEQQATTTIV
-3354 DDDEP
+3354 DDDE
-3359 VVEPGNRLTISK
+3359 
-3371 ELQGAP
+3371 
-3377 GAEVA
+3377 
-3382 VPVNIELVNLPVGQR
+3382 
-3397 LLGIGAVVSYDAAI
+3397 
-3411 LELTSVDNG
+3411 
-3420 DFVTSN
+3420 
-3426 TGWTLVP
+3426 
-3433 NTGTPGQA
+3433 
-3441 VLVGFTTT
+3441 
-3449 PTTGPLSQVL
+3449 
-3459 ATLNFTVLA
+3459 
-3468 GAPAGPTSL
+3468 
-3477 NLVDGFGPAR
+3477 
-3487 TELLDEADDLIPL
+3487 
-3500 ADAVTADPGD
+3500 
-3510 RADGVLTVGAAGPT
+3510 AAGLT

-3531 ASIAEAGGVATF
+3531 ADIAEAGGVATFAVTLSAAATADVTVDLGFSGTATNPDDYTASGNQIVIATGATSGSVTVTAVDDTLDDDAETVIVDITNVVGAAEDGEQQATTTITDDDEAAAANRFSIPQDLTAAPNDTIDVPINIQTIELSQAAGNRLAGIGVVVLYDATALTATGVTAGNFITGNAGWTLVENIATPGQIVLVGFTTSPLAGQISDVLANIQFTVNAGAAAGATQINIVPAAGSARTEMLDENDNDLVFAQPVTANPDDAGDGVVTVTGGAATVSLAVDNAAIAEAGGVATF
-3543 TATLSETV
+3543 TATLSAAATA
-3551 TSDVTVDLGLTGTA
+3551 DVTVDLGFTGTA
-3565 TNPDDYTAS
+3565 INPDDYTAS

-3597 VDDDDE
+3597 
-3603 TVIVDITNVTGAAE
+3603 
-3617 NGEQQA
+3617 
-3623 TTTITDDD
+3623 
-3631 EPVELPTVSLA
+3631 L
-3642 VDNADI
+3642 
-3648 AEAGGV
+3648 
-3654 ATVTATLSAAATADV
+3654 
-3669 TVELGLSGTATNPD
+3669 
-3683 DYTASGTQIVIA
+3683 
-3695 AGATSGSV
+3695 
-3703 TVTAVDDAIDDDAE
+3703 
-3717 TVIVDITSVVGANE
+3717 
-3731 AGEQQVTT
+3731 
-3739 TITDDDEPAVEPG
+3739 
-3752 NRLTI
+3752 
-3757 SKELQAAPGAEVAVP
+3757 
-3772 VNIELVNLPVG
+3772 
-3783 QRLLGIGAVVSYDAA
+3783 
-3798 ILELTSV
+3798 
-3805 DNGDFVTSNTG
+3805 
-3816 WTLVPNTGTPG
+3816 
-3827 QAVLV
+3827 
-3832 GFTTTPTTG
+3832 
-3841 PLSQVLATLNF
+3841 
-3852 TVLAGAPAGPTSL
+3852 
-3865 NLVDG
+3865 
-3870 FGPARTELLDEGD
+3870 
-3883 NLIPLADAVTADP
+3883 
-3896 GDRADGVLTVVGT
+3896 
-3909 AGPTVSLAVDNA
+3909 
-3921 SIAEAGGVATF
+3921 
-3932 TATLSET
+3932 
-3939 VTSDVTVDLGL
+3939 
-3950 TGTATDP
+3950 
-3957 DDYTA
+3957 
-3962 SGNQIVI
+3962 
-3969 AAGATSGSITV
+3969 
-3980 TAVDDTVDDDDETV
+3980 DDDDETV

-4059 DLGLSGTATNPDDY
+4059 DLALSGTATNPDDY

-4122 QQATTTITDDDE
+4122 QQATTTITDDDD

-4141 LAVDNETIAEAG
+4141 LAVDNADIAEAG

-4160 TLSATSTSDV
+4160 TLSAAATADV
-4170 TIDLGITGTAANA
+4170 TVDLALSGTATNPD
-4183 ADYTASGNQ
+4183 DYTASGTQ
-4192 IVIAAG
+4192 IVIATGA
-4198 STSGSITV
+4198 TSGSVTV
-4206 TAIDDTLDEED
+4206 TAVDDTLDEENETVVADITNVVGATEDGEQQATTTITDDDDPVLPTVSLAVDNEAIAEAGGVATLTATLSAAATADVTVDLGFAGTATNPDDYTASGTQIVIATGATSGSVTVTAVDDTLDDDD

-4228 GATGSGVA
+4228 GATGTGVA
-4236 ITTITDDDELGPN
+4236 TITITDDDEPAGPT
-4249 VTLAVD
+4249 VALAVD
-4255 PAAIP
+4255 NEAIA
-4260 EAGGVATLTAT
+4260 EAGGVATFTAT
-4271 LSEVLTSD
+4271 LSAAATAD
-4279 VVVDLAYSGT
+4279 VTVDLGISGT
-4289 ATGGTDYTAS
+4289 ATNPDDYTVS
-4299 ATQLTIA
+4299 GTQIVIAT
-4306 AGATTASATI
+4306 GATSGSVTVTAVD
-4316 SALQDTEVEVD
+4316 DTVDDDD

-4334 TVTGAAENGEQQV
+4334 TNVVGAAEDGEQQA
-4347 TVTIGDDDGVNDP
+4347 TTTITDDDGANSAPVLTDP
-4360 PDLENPGDQSFAETQ
+4360 GTQSLPTTQ
-4375 DTFDVTL
+4375 DTLDVL
-4382 VATDPN
+4382 LEATDPDA
-4388 PGDTLTYSATVE
+4388 GQTLTFSATLE
-4400 GGELYLDQTLDL
+4400 SGEYYLDTTLGL
-4412 NFTGD
+4412 TFTGD
-4417 FFTNFSGLTTAG
+4417 LYQNFSGISTGG
-4429 RFELN
+4429 RVNLD
-4434 EKWLLGGDG
+4434 EKWLLGGDEV
-4443 RTWYYIE
+4443 TWYYIT
-4450 PSGDFYRWL
+4450 PDGNFYEWDG
-4459 GSGVLNREFVAQ
+4459 GSVLNRTLVAQ
-4471 VSTAAYDDPALL
+4471 LDPATYANPELL
-4483 YDAQPGGV
+4483 YNAQAGV
-4491 TSPVTASVVNNVV
+4491 A
-4504 TLDPPAGFTGSF
+4504 PPAAVSVTGNTLTINPDAGFVGSF
-4516 TVVATVSDG
+4516 AVNVTVSDG
-4525 ERTDIEMFLVQVE
+4525 SLDDSQLVLVHVQPNEAPVLTD
-4538 PNQAPELENPGDQT
+4538 PGDQT

-4557 DTLDVP
+4557 DTLDVT
-4563 LVATDPMDDAITLT
+4563 LAATDPMGDAITFTATVQT
-4577 AEVQSGEY
+4577 AEY
-4585 YLDQTI
+4585 LLDQRI
-4591 GFQVGPDG
+4591 GFQLGPNG
-4599 LVPNWSGTE
+4599 LETNWSGTLNE
-4608 DERWLLADDGETW
+4608 QWVLGDDGETW
-4621 YFITPDGSFYRW
+4621 YFITPDGNLWRW
-4633 LAQGDRNIMANSEL
+4633 LGGDRDILANAEL
-4647 VAQLSPATHADPALL
+4647 VAALSPATHADPALL
-4662 HDAQP
+4662 YDAQA
-4667 GAAVPAVVSVN
+4667 GAAAPAVVSVAGN
-4678 GTTLTIDPNAGFVG
+4678 VLTIDPNAGFVG
-4692 TFGVLLT
+4692 TFAVEVT

-4706 TDSEWIRVDVTAS
+4706 TDSVLIRVDVTAA
-4719 PAKGIQIPLSLGRPS
+4719 PATAGVPSNLGKAAAA
-4734 AAPSDASV
+4734 AAPRAARPQGSAGLGFQSVDGFAGEEQQPATTYDASV
-4742 DRALQD
+4742 DA
-4748 GELGFN
+4748 
-4754 DSLLGTVPSGHEDAP
+4754 A
-4769 RSNDS
+4769 
-4774 DTAFEQLLDEDLID
+4774 LDEDLLD
-4788 DELLEDLVS
+4788 DLLADDTISRLFGE
-4797 DL
+4797 